1 MAENG
6 NTEKIELEQI
16 EAEQMPEVYDS
27 QIAACIDEYCRL
39 KKPPIKD
46 MSKEPQNIWNG
57 ALMYTNRCLFKDR
70 DILRDKRNIEIP
82 GAVQKSNCN
91 RYDIAK
97 LEKVLESYA
106 YLCVMNDKEIS
117 RAGFAFLTGISSDV
131 INAWATNKPGRL
143 SDAPYRL
150 TQKIDAL
157 REESLSAKLS
167 TAGNKAMG
175 ILAILNH
182 QFRWNLPG
190 VSRENSRR
198 AALGAADLPKLGES
212 APVQVLESTEK
223 QDIVAEEERITIY

>member
-16 EAEQMPEVYDS
+16 EADQMPEVYDS
-27 QIAACIDEYCRL
+27 QIAACIDEYCKL
-39 KKPPIKD
+39 TKPPIND
-46 MSKEPQNIWNG
+46 MKKEGQNVWNG

-91 RYDIAK
+91 RYDMDK
-97 LEKVLESYA
+97 LEDILWTYA
-106 YLCVMNDKEIS
+106 LLCSTNDKEIS
-117 RAGFAFLTGISSDV
+117 RAGFSYLTGISTSTLDD
-131 INAWATNKPGRL
+131 WAVNRPNRL
-143 SDAPYRL
+143 SDAPFCFVK
-150 TQKIDAL
+150 KIDAL

-190 VSRENSRR
+190 VSKETTQR
-198 AALGAADLPKLGES
+198 AALGAADLPKLGGS

-223 QDIVAEEERITIY
+223 QDVVAEKSDTTIY

>member
-6 NTEKIELEQI
+6 NIEKAELEEI
-16 EAEQMPEVYDS
+16 TEIYDS
-27 QIAACIDEYCRL
+27 QIAACIDEYCEL
-39 KKPPIKD
+39 SKPPIKD
-46 MSKEPQNIWNG
+46 MKKEGQNIWNG

-70 DILRDKRNIEIP
+70 DILKDKRNIEIH

-91 RYDIAK
+91 RYDIEK

-106 YLCVMNDKEIS
+106 YLCVVNDKEIS
-117 RAGFAFLTGISSDV
+117 RAGFSFLTGIPLDTM
-131 INAWATNKPGRL
+131 NDWATRAARL
-143 SDAPYRL
+143 SDASFRFV
-150 TQKIDAL
+150 QKIDAL

-182 QFRWNLPG
+182 QFKWNLPG
-190 VSRENSRR
+190 VSKETTQR

-212 APVQVLESTEK
+212 APVQVLESAEK
-223 QDIVAEEERITIY
+223 QNIVVEEERTTIY

>member
-6 NTEKIELEQI
+6 NIEKAELEEI
-16 EAEQMPEVYDS
+16 TEIYDS
-27 QIAACIDEYCRL
+27 QIAACIDEYCEL
-39 KKPPIKD
+39 SKPPIKE
-46 MSKEPQNIWNG
+46 MKKEGQNVWNG

-70 DILRDKRNIEIP
+70 DILKDKRNIEIP

-91 RYDIAK
+91 RYDIEK

-106 YLCVMNDKEIS
+106 YLCVVNDKEIS
-117 RAGFAFLTGISSDV
+117 RAGFSFLTGIPYDL
-131 INAWATNKPGRL
+131 INAWSVNKPGRL

-182 QFRWNLPG
+182 QFKWNLPG
-190 VSRENSRR
+190 VSKEATQR

-223 QDIVAEEERITIY
+223 QDIVTEEERTTIY

>member
-6 NTEKIELEQI
+6 KSEKIELEQI

-27 QIAACIDEYCRL
+27 QIAACIDEYCKL
-39 KKPPIKD
+39 TKPPIND
-46 MSKEPQNIWNG
+46 MKKEGQNVWNG
-57 ALMYTNRCLFKDR
+57 ALMYANRCLFKNR

-91 RYDIAK
+91 RYDITK
-97 LEKVLESYA
+97 LEKILESYA

-117 RAGFAFLTGISSDV
+117 RTGFSFLTGISSDV

-190 VSRENSRR
+190 VSRENTQR
-198 AALGAADLPKLGES
+198 ASLGAADLPKLGKS
-212 APVQVLESTEK
+212 APVQSLESTGK
-223 QDIVAEEERITIY
+223 QDIVAGEERTTIY

>member
-6 NTEKIELEQI
+6 NIEKAELEEI
-16 EAEQMPEVYDS
+16 TEIYDT

-39 KKPPIKD
+39 AKPPIKE
-46 MSKEPQNIWNG
+46 MKKECQNIWNG
-57 ALMYTNRCLFKDR
+57 ALMYTYKCLFKGR
-70 DILRDKRNIEIP
+70 DTLRDRRNIEIP

-91 RYDIAK
+91 RYDMDK
-97 LEKVLESYA
+97 LEEILWIYA
-106 YLCVMNDKEIS
+106 FLCSTNDKEIS
-117 RAGFAFLTGISSDV
+117 RAGFSYLTGISTSTLDD
-131 INAWATNKPGRL
+131 WATNRPNRL
-143 SDAPYRL
+143 SDAPFCFVK
-150 TQKIDAL
+150 KIDAL

-190 VSRENSRR
+190 VSKETTQR
-198 AALGAADLPKLGES
+198 AALGAADLPKLGGS

-223 QDIVAEEERITIY
+223 QDMVAEEERTTIY

>member
-6 NTEKIELEQI
+6 NTEKIELEQV

-27 QIAACIDEYCRL
+27 QIAACIDEYCRM

-46 MSKEPQNIWNG
+46 MTKEPQNIWNG
-57 ALMYTNRCLFKDR
+57 ALMYANRCLFKDR

-91 RYDIAK
+91 RYDISK

-117 RAGFAFLTGISSDV
+117 RAGFSFLTGISSDV
-131 INAWATNKPGRL
+131 INAWANNKPGKL
-143 SDAPYRL
+143 SDAPYHL

-182 QFRWNLPG
+182 QFQWNLPG
-190 VSRENSRR
+190 VSRENTQR
-198 AALGAADLPKLGES
+198 AALGASDLPKLGEP
-212 APVQVLESTEK
+212 AQVQALESKEN
-223 QDIVAEEERITIY
+223 QDIVADGKRTTIY

>member
-6 NTEKIELEQI
+6 NIEKAELEEI
-16 EAEQMPEVYDS
+16 TEIYDS
-27 QIAACIDEYCRL
+27 QIAACIDEYCEL
-39 KKPPIKD
+39 SKPPIKD
-46 MSKEPQNIWNG
+46 MKKEGQNVWNG

-91 RYDIAK
+91 RYDIDK
-97 LEKVLESYA
+97 LGKVLESYA
-106 YLCVMNDKEIS
+106 YLCVVNDKEIS
-117 RAGFAFLTGISSDV
+117 RAGFSFLTGIPYDL
-131 INAWATNKPGRL
+131 INAWSVNKPGRL

-190 VSRENSRR
+190 VSKETTQR

-212 APVQVLESTEK
+212 APVQALESTEK
-223 QDIVAEEERITIY
+223 QDIVAEEERTTIY

>member
-27 QIAACIDEYCRL
+27 QIAACIDEYCKL
-39 KKPPIKD
+39 TKPPISD
-46 MSKEPQNIWNG
+46 MKKEGQNIWNG

-70 DILRDKRNIEIP
+70 DILKDKRNIEIP
-82 GAVQKSNCN
+82 GAVQKSNLN
-91 RYDIAK
+91 RYDISK
-97 LEKVLESYA
+97 VDKVLESYA
-106 YLCVMNDKEIS
+106 YLCVVNDKEIS
-117 RAGFAFLTGISSDV
+117 RAGFSFLTGIPLDTL
-131 INAWATNKPGRL
+131 NDWATRAARL
-143 SDAPYRL
+143 SNASFHFVK
-150 TQKIDAL
+150 KIDAL

-182 QFRWNLPG
+182 QFKWNLPG
-190 VSRENSRR
+190 VSKETAQR

-212 APVQVLESTEK
+212 APVQVLESEGK
-223 QDIVAEEERITIY
+223 QDVVVAEKRTTIY